1 MVFNIFREIQLSL
14 PVGCDYRWA
23 SLNKNLTALN
33 NNHKQL
39 LKFNGVKRLPLE
51 AGKNLTAV
59 SINGLK

>member
-1 MVFNIFREIQLSL
+1 M
-14 PVGCDYRWA
+14 
-23 SLNKNLTALN
+23 ALN

-39 LKFNGVKRLPLE
+39 LKFNGVKRLPLT